1 MLAAQGEGLAS
12 ICFRTSDIAKT
23 HRRLDRLTLKPEP
36 VAEVESRDAISGA
49 ALSWKRTRAA
59 TEATRGVRLFFL
71 ERDTERPLS
80 ARTTGGSI
88 AALDHVVVSTSDPER
103 AAALYGARL
112 GLDMALD
119 RSHPDWGRLM
129 FFRCGDLI
137 VEVTHRPGKE
147 GDASQDRLRGLCWR
161 VADMDAT
168 HARLAQAGVDVS
180 EVRNGRKPGTR
191 VMTVRSGTCGVP
203 TLLVQPSVGPT
214 VLTACTASS
223 SHFANDL
230 HVLKPALA
238 CYSLLSS
245 EHRAADLAKAK
256 RVLKWQRDPEG
267 MRLRILEA
275 AKQEF
280 AAHGLAGARVDRIA
294 ANAGANKRM
303 LYYHVGN
310 KEDLYLAVLEGA
322 YEKIRSEERGLDLE
336 HLDPPEAIER
346 LIDFTWNYFLRN
358 PEFLAL
364 LNTENLA
371 KARHLK
377 RSTKV
382 KSMHSP
388 FVEMIRTVVRRGVES
403 GDFRV
408 AVDPVQLYIS
418 IAGLCFFYLS
428 NSATLSVIFGRDLL
442 KKEARDERLA
452 HMVAL
457 VLAALTGKSTAD
469 FGKVEMR
476 GARTPAHQPV

>member
-1 MLAAQGEGLAS
+1 MLQLAPW
-12 ICFRTSDIAKT
+12 D
-23 HRRLDRLTLKPEP
+23 
-36 VAEVESRDAISGA
+36 
-49 ALSWKRTRAA
+49 
-59 TEATRGVRLFFL
+59 
-71 ERDTERPLS
+71 
-80 ARTTGGSI
+80 
-88 AALDHVVVSTSDPER
+88 
-103 AAALYGARL
+103 
-112 GLDMALD
+112 
-119 RSHPDWGRLM
+119 
-129 FFRCGDLI
+129 
-137 VEVTHRPGKE
+137 
-147 GDASQDRLRGLCWR
+147 
-161 VADMDAT
+161 
-168 HARLAQAGVDVS
+168 
-180 EVRNGRKPGTR
+180 
-191 VMTVRSGTCGVP
+191 
-203 TLLVQPSVGPT
+203 
-214 VLTACTASS
+214 
-223 SHFANDL
+223 
-230 HVLKPALA
+230 
-238 CYSLLSS
+238 
-245 EHRAADLAKAK
+245 HRAIELAKAK

-280 AAHGLAGARVDRIA
+280 ASHGLAGARVDRIA

-322 YEKIRSEERGLDLE
+322 YEQIRSEERGLDLE
-336 HLDPPEAIER
+336 HLDPPDAIER

-388 FVEMIRTVVRRGVES
+388 FIEMIRTVVTRGVES

-428 NSATLSVIFGRDLL
+428 NSATLSRDLRPRPPEEGCKGRAPRPHGGAGARGADGEIDRGFRQGRDGGRAVAGRTAGLEPSFL
-442 KKEARDERLA
+442 RTQEPIRRGPADERQSVGWVEPTGRANARPMTGSAMPMATRTGIDGYRFAPPILRQTR
-452 HMVAL
+452 HHIP
-457 VLAALTGKSTAD
+457 AAYCCA
-469 FGKVEMR
+469 
-476 GARTPAHQPV
+476 